1 MPVPQFPEYGIL
13 WRGWSEETLS
23 AIENKK
29 WPVLLFVADL
39 DPGHLP

>member
-23 AIENKK
+23 AIESKK